1 MTEVHVHPTVVM
13 AMADHYTR
21 TNLQDKSEKVI
32 GCVLGQRT
40 GRILSALESFEVSF
54 KKTKEGLAIDSKG
67 MENDLKLFQEAYPL
81 YDFVGWYTT
90 GSRLMP
96 DDTNIQKAM
105 EKYCPAPLTI
115 LLNPICEK
123 DQRDLPMK
131 VFLSLQEVP
140 FKVTSN
146 EAEAVVTI
154 HCSKYVNQDDQ
165 NNPAVVNHY
174 TGMISAIRHLHVRL
188 EVVIRFLEEVKSGK
202 VNPSPALLR
211 KVKAL
216 VNRQPTMDSS
226 GFKTDFLAEYNDG
239 LLLSYLSAI
248 TKGCALSN
256 DTMEKF
262 NLANSGR
269 GMRGMGMMGMGMMGL
284 GNMPMGMLG
293 MIGF

>member
-1 MTEVHVHPTVVM
+1 MCVGAM

-40 GRILSALESFEVSF
+40 GRILSAMESFEVSF

-67 MENDLKLFQEAYPL
+67 IENDLKLFQEAYPL

-90 GSRLMP
+90 GSRLTP
-96 DDTNIQKAM
+96 DDTHIQRTM
-105 EKYCPAPLTI
+105 EKYCQTPLTI
-115 LLNPICEK
+115 VLNPICEK
-123 DQRDLPMK
+123 EQRDLPMK
-131 VFLSLQEVP
+131 VFLSLQDVP
-140 FKVTSN
+140 FKVTSD

-154 HCSKYVNQDDQ
+154 HCSKYINNDDQ
-165 NNPAVVNHY
+165 SNPAVVNHY
-174 TGMISAIRHLHVRL
+174 VGMISAVRHLTVRL
-188 EVVIRFLEEVKSGK
+188 EVVIRFLEEVKAGR
-202 VNPSPALLR
+202 VNPSPEMLR
-211 KVKAL
+211 KIKAL

-226 GFKTDFLAEYNDG
+226 GFKNDFLADYNDG

-269 GMRGMGMMGMGMMGL
+269 MRGGMGMMGMGGMGGGIPLGMMG
-284 GNMPMGMLG
+284 MMG
-293 MIGF
+293 F